1 MRDSLSYVRKSFE
14 ELLNR
19 LWKKIAAKKLSAQIS
34 VGMRGPGSPDLMS
47 LAVGLHQFLRK
58 KDVTLFQDV
67 LPFLGEILGQEEK
80 HKIEWSYLNKGT
92 HEEDQAE
99 EFDAAV
105 VRHML
110 ETVMKID
117 ETLEKPAD

>member
-1 MRDSLSYVRKSFE
+1 
-14 ELLNR
+14 LLNR

-47 LAVGLHQFLRK
+47 LATGLHQFLGK
-58 KDVTLFQDV
+58 KDVTIFQGV
-67 LPFLGEILGQEEK
+67 LPHLAEILGQEEK
-80 HKIEWSYLNKGT
+80 HKIEWNYLNKGT

-105 VRHML
+105 VRDML
-110 ETVMKID
+110 ATVMKID
-117 ETLEKPAD
+117 EELEKPAV

>member
-1 MRDSLSYVRKSFE
+1 
-14 ELLNR
+14 
-19 LWKKIAAKKLSAQIS
+19 
-34 VGMRGPGSPDLMS
+34 MS

>member
-1 MRDSLSYVRKSFE
+1 MKST
-14 ELLNR
+14 
-19 LWKKIAAKKLSAQIS
+19 LWQTKTRGKLS
-34 VGMRGPGSPDLMS
+34 
-47 LAVGLHQFLRK
+47 
-58 KDVTLFQDV
+58 V
-67 LPFLGEILGQEEK
+67 LPHLAEILGQEEK
-80 HKIEWSYLNKGT
+80 HKIEWNYLNKGA

-117 ETLEKPAD
+117 EALEKPTV